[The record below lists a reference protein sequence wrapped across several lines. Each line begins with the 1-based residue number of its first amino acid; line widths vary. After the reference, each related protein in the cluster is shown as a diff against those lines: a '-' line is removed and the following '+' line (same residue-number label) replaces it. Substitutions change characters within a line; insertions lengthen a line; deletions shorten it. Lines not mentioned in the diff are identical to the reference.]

1 MNLPNRAPL
10 HRRQGFTWIE
20 VLVVVFVLVVLLVSL
35 FPVNSSGNRASGS
48 RIKCMNNLKNLG
60 LAVRISVTDDGRF
73 PWQVPIAK
81 GGSLEELG
89 DTNRIWRH
97 FQVLTNNLSTPRD
110 LQCPTDSRIPVELR
124 DRLVF
129 SPSGS
134 PNEVRFDHNDHV
146 SYFLNLSASE
156 EEPGSILAG
165 DRNLTRNNT
174 PIRGRIVPDT
184 KDVFDFT
191 RSGHDGG
198 AGNLLYGDG
207 SVRQASRVS
216 ASRSFADAF
225 AVGGTNPPPL
235 LLIP

>member
-1 MNLPNRAPL
+1 MTFNTVSNSD
-10 HRRQGFTWIE
+10 
-20 VLVVVFVLVVLLVSL
+20 VL
-35 FPVNSSGNRASGS
+35 
-48 RIKCMNNLKNLG
+48 
-60 LAVRISVTDDGRF
+60 RF
-73 PWQVPIAK
+73 
-81 GGSLEELG
+81 G
-89 DTNRIWRH
+89 
-97 FQVLTNNLSTPRD
+97 
-110 LQCPTDSRIPVELR
+110 
-124 DRLVF
+124 
-129 SPSGS
+129 
-134 PNEVRFDHNDHV
+134 HNDHV
-146 SYFLNLSASE
+146 SFFLNVSASE

-191 RSGHDGG
+191 RSGHDDG

-207 SVRQASRVS
+207 SVQQASRVD